1 MKVIG
6 WNILGSLRYHT
17 LEKTKHLYGDIIL
30 AYDDLEA
37 ITARN
42 NVPFNPAL
50 PPIPAPMFVLIP
62 APVVIQA
69 VAHAIP
75 IPNIVLAPNLAHVVI
90 QAPAH
95 PVLANVVAAP
105 IPAPVPGPVVVQ
117 APAHPIPV
125 PSLTPNQLPP
135 PVNPPQGQGGLNP
148 QRPITPKPARIKPPQ

>member
-1 MKVIG
+1 MG
-6 WNILGSLRYHT
+6 LNN
-17 LEKTKHLYGDIIL
+17 LYGDIIL
-30 AYDDLEA
+30 AYDDLEV

-50 PPIPAPMFVLIP
+50 PPIPASMSAPIP

-75 IPNIVLAPNLAHVVI
+75 IPNIVPALNLAVAHAIPIPNIVPALNLAHMMI

-105 IPAPVPGPVVVQ
+105 IPVPVPGPVVVQ

-135 PVNPPQGQGGLNP
+135 PVNPSQGQGGLNP
-148 QRPITPKPARIKPPQ
+148 QRPITPKPARIKSLQ

>member
-1 MKVIG
+1 MEYIG
-6 WNILGSLRYHT
+6 QFEVPHIR
-17 LEKTKHLYGDIIL
+17 KTKHLYGDIIL
-30 AYDDLEA
+30 AYDDLED

-50 PPIPAPMFVLIP
+50 PPIPAPMFAPIP

-75 IPNIVLAPNLAHVVI
+75 IPNIVPAPNLAHVVI

-95 PVLANVVAAP
+95 PVPANVVAAP
-105 IPAPVPGPVVVQ
+105 IPTPVPGPVVVQ

-125 PSLTPNQLPP
+125 PSLTPNQHSP
-135 PVNPPQGQGGLNP
+135 PVNPSQGQGGLNP
-148 QRPITPKPARIKPPQ
+148 RQPVTPKPARIKPPQ